1 MHEPTDKKFYREDK
15 LGRRPNTL
23 HQNNAVQQVIKRII
37 SPAKFQIFTIKRS
50 CIIQYRAE
58 SICPQKRRLS
68 RLELGTIL
76 ISKPESIN
84 ELMLKT

>member
-23 HQNNAVQQVIKRII
+23 HQNNAVQQVIKRMI
-37 SPAKFQIFTIKRS
+37 PAKFQIFTIKRS
-50 CIIQYRAE
+50 RIIQYRAE
-58 SICPQKRRLS
+58 CICPQKRRLS
-68 RLELGTIL
+68 RLELGTRL
-76 ISKPESIN
+76 RSKPELIN